1 MGGMTLYQ
9 FARIVEIRT
18 KVVSVSAYLIGTLL
32 AVYRTGSFDVA
43 AGVVMFLAVL
53 AVDMGTTG
61 FNSFFDY
68 YRGVDSRE
76 TNREKDKVLVHQGV
90 PPGVALLVSL
100 ALFGLA
106 MPLGI
111 VLAVLTGWEIIP
123 VGALCMAVGYFYNG
137 GPLPISRTPL
147 GELAAGGFLGSLL
160 LLLSFWVQQGA
171 LTSEALLVSLPS
183 LFLVASILT
192 VNNTCDIAGDSQA
205 GRKTLSILLGPGA
218 APWLIYLLGASGF
231 VLTIYNSYSGV
242 LPAWCGYLTL
252 VAAPLI
258 ILEYR
263 KMHRRGYS
271 HETKGPSMGSISKVF
286 IIYTAVV
293 VVPLLARILT
303 ESL

>member
-1 MGGMTLYQ
+1 MTLYQ

-18 KVVSVSAYLIGTLL
+18 KVVSVSAYLIGTLF
-32 AVYRTGSFDVA
+32 AVYRTGNFDVA
-43 AGVVMFLAVL
+43 AGLVMLLAVL

-111 VLAVLTGWEIIP
+111 LLAFLTGWEIIP
-123 VGALCMAVGYFYNG
+123 IGAFCMAVGYFYNG

-147 GELAAGGFLGSLL
+147 GELAAGGFLGSVL
-160 LLLSFWVQQGA
+160 LLLSFWVQRGA
-171 LTSEALLVSLPS
+171 LTPEALLVSLPS
-183 LFLVASILT
+183 LLLVASILT
-192 VNNTCDIAGDSQA
+192 VNNTCDIAGDTQA
-205 GRKTLSILLGPGA
+205 GRKTLSILLGPRV
-218 APWLIYLLGASGF
+218 APWLIYLLGAAGF
-231 VLTIYNSYSGV
+231 LLTAYNSFRGI
-242 LPAWCGYLTL
+242 LPDWCGYLGA
-252 VAAPLI
+252 VAAPLL

-271 HETKGPSMGSISKVF
+271 HETKGPSMGSISRVF
-286 IIYTAVV
+286 TIYTAVV
-293 VVPLLARILT
+293 AGPLLASVLLRWV
-303 ESL
+303 

>member
-1 MGGMTLYQ
+1 MTFYQ

-18 KVVSVSAYLIGTLL
+18 KVVSVSAYLIGTLF
-32 AVYRTGSFDVA
+32 AVYRTGNFDVA
-43 AGVVMFLAVL
+43 AGLIMFLAVL

-111 VLAVLTGWEIIP
+111 LLAFLTGWEIIP
-123 VGALCMAVGYFYNG
+123 IGALCMAVGYFYNG

-147 GELAAGGFLGSLL
+147 GELAAGGFLGSVL
-160 LLLSFWVQQGA
+160 LLLSFWVQRGA
-171 LTSEALLVSLPS
+171 LTPEALLVSLPS
-183 LFLVASILT
+183 LLLVASILT
-192 VNNTCDIAGDSQA
+192 VNNTCDIAGDTQA
-205 GRKTLSILLGPGA
+205 GRKTLSILLGPRA
-218 APWLIYLLGASGF
+218 APWLIYLLGAAGF
-231 VLTIYNSYSGV
+231 LLTAYNSYRGI
-242 LPAWCGYLTL
+242 LPDWCGYLAA
-252 VAAPLI
+252 VAAPLL

-271 HETKGPSMGSISKVF
+271 HETKGPSMGSISRVF
-286 IIYTAVV
+286 TIYTAVV
-293 VVPLLARILT
+293 AGPLLARVLPQF
-303 ESL
+303 L